1 MLTSVFK
8 AGTWSKGGHHEFL
21 VIFLLPFQ
29 IIETKTFP
37 PATFFQTHHASKG
50 ILISAHFTDDLS
62 FRRVISHLDCVGK
75 ENVSSAVVSAI
86 ESLQK
91 TK

>member
-1 MLTSVFK
+1 MLTSEFK
-8 AGTWSKGGHHEFL
+8 AGTWSNGGHHELL

-50 ILISAHFTDDLS
+50 ILISAHFTDDCHFEELY
-62 FRRVISHLDCVGK
+62 RIWI
-75 ENVSSAVVSAI
+75 VS
-86 ESLQK
+86 ERK
-91 TK
+91 TFQAPWCLL